1 MDVLAQYS
9 VQVYREEDGEGF
21 VAVCPELPSLSAF
34 GDSRQEAIEELQ
46 VVLELA
52 IDTYRDE
59 GWPLPDPKRAPSTSL
74 PSGEFRARLP
84 KTMHLQLAKR
94 AEEEGVSQNALV
106 VSYVAQGLG
115 RDESQQI
122 LRETLARNLTT
133 HLGATQGYFAA
144 LMSVALLASSGQ
156 EFSIEPAA
164 SKQAQGMSAASA
176 ASTSRDF
183 ALAGGSRR
191 AHA

>member
-9 VQVYREEDGEGF
+9 MQVYREKDGDGF

-52 IDTYRDE
+52 IDTYHEE
-59 GWPLPDPKRAPSTSL
+59 GWPLPDPKRAPRTPL

-133 HLGATQGYFAA
+133 HFGATQGYVAA
-144 LMSVALLASSGQ
+144 LMSAALLASSGQ
-156 EFSIEPAA
+156 EFSIEPTA